1 MGYKLIALETAQR
14 EYDSILYYL
23 AEVLKSPHAAAA
35 FHHEFTEKL
44 RTIVE
49 TPEAMP
55 LSHNE
60 KLATK
65 GYRTLRVK
73 RYIALYRID
82 GNAVVL
88 EHIFHQTQS
97 YARYV

>member
-1 MGYKLIALETAQR
+1 MGYKLITLETAQR
-14 EYDSILYYL
+14 EYDSILRYL
-23 AEVLKSPHAAAA
+23 AEALKSLRVGAA
-35 FHHEFTEKL
+35 FRHEFTEKL

-82 GNAVVL
+82 GNVVVL